1 MQGCLIKGPS
11 WFYKKKKNNSIIQ
24 NSTTIFAFQ
33 EIHSNYSKKGL
44 FSVQVRCEYNFVI
57 YNGGVRI
64 FSMQV
69 QENNLFFMF

>member
-1 MQGCLIKGPS
+1 VQGCLIKGPS
-11 WFYKKKKNNSIIQ
+11 WFYKGRKEEGKKKLIIQ

-57 YNGGVRI
+57 YNGRVRI
-64 FSMQV
+64 FFYASSRK
-69 QENNLFFMF
+69 